1 MAKPKFLYDNVFKQ
15 TIVASSVA
23 AGFAAANVADWR
35 HYTWY
40 QPAALP
46 ATLDVDCGAPRDVDY
61 ALLYGHD
68 VGSQNATVEIFGSD
82 YPFGGANLFPSPED
96 MASGWTLNGMSAVAN
111 ATTAPDGTTTAEKL
125 VESAVNEQHR
135 SYRVISTSLAG
146 KQVVHSVFAKAAE
159 RSKVRLVESSGPNIL
174 FDISAGT
181 AVVAG
186 GTPHAYGIRPV
197 GGGWFRCWFSHN
209 ESDASTVVQV
219 HVCDAS
225 GASTYAGDGASGL
238 FVWGAMSHE
247 GRDIGAYVSASGW
260 VSTDARV
267 AVFGGNLLS
276 APHFSAGVTDAPT
289 RAGLLSAVSSLGW
302 GTDFPSTGL
311 AFGHDG
317 ATLSVAYK
325 SHAHVVG
332 VTYRIQAL
340 VKMDDG
346 GAPAFGSAT
355 SVSSLNDFV
364 FIING
369 FTVPM
374 NTASVTAL
382 GSGVFAVSGVL
393 AAAPGGNANVGIVKY
408 ATNSPRTFKVT
419 GYYLTADGAVSDY
432 ILPSNPPVLKTFTKT
447 RKRYWRARITGSAAP
462 SLAIL
467 AVGSALEVPTW
478 LPQGF
483 DPLTRKV
490 VGQTNRNANGHGLG
504 KVIDFE
510 EWSQQLRFERVA
522 WSWLRET
529 WLPAWRAHLRSAPFA
544 LAWDTDTDPANVKL
558 LTADDEF
565 STPHYAGSTAD
576 LTLGVTGVA
585 T

>member
-35 HYTWY
+35 PYTWY
-40 QPAALP
+40 KPGALP

-68 VGSQNATVEIFGSD
+68 VGSQNAGVEIFGSD

-96 MASGWTLNGMSAVAN
+96 MSSGWTKSGVSVVDN

-125 VESAVNEQHR
+125 VESALNELHR
-135 SYRVISTSLAG
+135 SFRAISSSLSG
-146 KQVVHSVFAKAAE
+146 KQVVHAVFAKAAE
-159 RSKVRLVESSGPNIL
+159 RSKLRLVESSGPNIL
-174 FDISAGT
+174 FDLSAGT
-181 AVVAG
+181 AVVSSG
-186 GTPHAYGIRPV
+186 SPHAYGMQAV
-197 GGGWFRCWFSHN
+197 GRGWFRCWFSHT
-209 ESDASTVVQV
+209 ESDASTVVQLQ
-219 HVCDAS
+219 VCDVAGS
-225 GASTYAGDGASGL
+225 STYAGDGSSGL

-247 GRDIGAYVSASGW
+247 GREIGAYVAASGW

-276 APHFSAGVTDAPT
+276 APHFPAGVTDAPT

-302 GTDFPSTGL
+302 GADFPSTGL

-317 ATLSVAYK
+317 ATATYAYK
-325 SHAHVVG
+325 ALSFVVG
-332 VTYRIQAL
+332 GTYQFSAL
-340 VKMDDG
+340 IKMDDG
-346 GAPAFGSAT
+346 AAPAFGSSNT
-355 SVSSLNDFV
+355 SSSLNDLCLS
-364 FIING
+364 INNNLV
-369 FTVPM
+369 VPS
-374 NTASVTAL
+374 SVAHV
-382 GSGVFAVSGVL
+382 GGGVYRVSGSYVASGVGTFVGV
-393 AAAPGGNANVGIVKY
+393 AKV

-432 ILPSNPPVLKTFTKT
+432 ILPSNPPALKTFTKT

-504 KVIDFE
+504 KVVDFE

-522 WSWLRET
+522 WSWLRDA
-529 WLPAWRAHLRSAPFA
+529 WLPAWREHLRSAPFA
-544 LAWDTDTDPANVKL
+544 LAWDTDTDPASVKL